1 MHTNTEQLEETYE
14 GVWDVAAMSHGQ
26 HGFYSFFG
34 CSKLIDFVLL
44 KKNHKTIDKRRTVVI
59 LSFLNT
65 PSRQWKD

>member
-1 MHTNTEQLEETYE
+1 MLHTNTEQLGETYE

-44 KKNHKTIDKRRTVVI
+44 KKITK
-59 LSFLNT
+59 
-65 PSRQWKD
+65 Q